1 MLNDSILVTVLMP
14 VYNGQSFLRAA
25 IDSILNQ
32 TYTHIELLIIN
43 DGSLDDSEKII
54 QSYKDERIV
63 YVKNDRNIGL
73 IETLNKGLLFAKGK
87 YIARMDADDISL
99 PNRLE
104 KQVCFLEENP
114 AFGLLGTGYSIFG
127 DKEEEVHYP
136 SEHEKLKIACLSYN
150 PFCHPSV
157 MIRKAVLDE
166 FNLKFQKEYI
176 HAEEYKLWTEILSV
190 TKCHNLQEILLKY
203 RFHSSQISQVHLV
216 KQLEITQKIQIEYLK
231 NVGFS
236 LTDKNLNVLDFLSHK
251 LTNLTAVFANDLLD
265 GIEKIIDQNREIDF
279 FDKKLLENFLY
290 INYKNILLEV
300 DNIDKKLFKKY
311 RKTLNIE
318 NITWTKRQ
326 KISILIKFLKRT

>member
-1 MLNDSILVTVLMP
+1 VDSAQISVILP
-14 VYNGQSFLRAA
+14 VYNGQLYLKEA
-25 IDSILNQ
+25 IESILNQ
-32 TYTHIELLIIN
+32 SYANFELIIIN
-43 DGSLDDSEKII
+43 DGSIDDSEKLI

-63 YVKNDRNIGL
+63 YIKNDINIGL
-73 IETLNKGLLFAKGK
+73 IETLNKGLIFSKGK

-127 DKEEEVHYP
+127 GKEEEVHYP

-190 TKCHNLQEILLKY
+190 TKCHNLKEILLKY

-231 NVGFS
+231 NAGFS
-236 LTDKNLNVLDFLSHK
+236 LTDKNLKVLNFLSHK
-251 LTNLTAVFANDLLD
+251 VTKLTNIFAIDLLD
-265 GIEKIIDQNREIDF
+265 GLEKIINQNREIHF

-290 INYKNILLEV
+290 ITYKNILLEV
-300 DNIDKKLFKKY
+300 ENIDKKLFRKY
-311 RKTLNIE
+311 RKTLNNE
-318 NITWTKRQ
+318 NITWTKKQ